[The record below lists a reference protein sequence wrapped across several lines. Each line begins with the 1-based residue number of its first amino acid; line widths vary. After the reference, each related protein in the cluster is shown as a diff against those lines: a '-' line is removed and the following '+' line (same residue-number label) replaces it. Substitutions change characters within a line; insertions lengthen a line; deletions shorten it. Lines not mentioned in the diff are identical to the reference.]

1 MKKMPGAI
9 WSRLAYQVKFTIAKV
24 NITGDPFQ
32 ASLLQIAP
40 GIFFMPGASLT
51 PI

>member
-1 MKKMPGAI
+1 VPVTH
-9 WSRLAYQVKFTIAKV
+9 YQVKFTIAKV
-24 NITGDPFQ
+24 NITGDPYQ